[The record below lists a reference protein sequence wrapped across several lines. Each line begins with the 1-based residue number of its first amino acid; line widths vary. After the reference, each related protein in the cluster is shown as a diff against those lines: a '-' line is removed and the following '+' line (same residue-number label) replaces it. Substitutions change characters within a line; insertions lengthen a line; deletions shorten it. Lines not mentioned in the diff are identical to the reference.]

1 MLCCALFQK
10 HDIIRQS
17 IYTWLWFFPLWLNLS
32 PQPLPMLTHRLLAAT
47 TVYACNECREIFKH
61 KQLSVNKVLHCHIY
75 IHLYTIFCFVLYNGQ
90 CKFPKN
96 HNDAIEQLAFKE
108 NFKYFQLHFKYFH
121 IAVSFYVLL
130 KIVDFK
136 IKFLV

>member
-17 IYTWLWFFPLWLNLS
+17 IYTWLRFFPLWLNLS
-32 PQPLPMLTHRLLAAT
+32 PLPLPMLTHRLLADT

-61 KQLSVNKVLHCHIY
+61 KQLCVNKVLHCHYIY
-75 IHLYTIFCFVLYNGQ
+75 IHN

-121 IAVSFYVLL
+121 IVVSFYVLL
-130 KIVDFK
+130 KIVNFK

>member
-1 MLCCALFQK
+1 MLCCTLFKK

-17 IYTWLWFFPLWLNLS
+17 IYTWLRFFPLWFNLS
-32 PQPLPMLTHRLLAAT
+32 PLPLPMLTHRLLADT

-61 KQLSVNKVLHCHIY
+61 KQLSVNKVLHCHIIY
-75 IHLYTIFCFVLYNGQ
+75 TYTIFCFVLYNGQ

-121 IAVSFYVLL
+121 IAVPFYILL

>member
-1 MLCCALFQK
+1 MLCYTLFKK

-75 IHLYTIFCFVLYNGQ
+75 RYTYTCTQFSVLFFTMVSVNSQKIIMMPSNNLHLKRILNTFSYISVTF
-90 CKFPKN
+90 
-96 HNDAIEQLAFKE
+96 
-108 NFKYFQLHFKYFH
+108 
-121 IAVSFYVLL
+121 
-130 KIVDFK
+130 
-136 IKFLV
+136 